1 MTAIPMPAAPQLAPA
16 GGMPLPASSEVGIE
30 TPSIIEETLG
40 RIAGSAVRM
49 DAEVRVLIVEE
60 LDQVVERVR
69 ELLREDAQLQLVET
83 VREGRRAIERIA
95 DVRPDVV
102 IIDTLLQ
109 GETSGLRVAR
119 QLRESGVATP
129 IVFLTVPDMPV
140 TLTSEMGLAA
150 VMTLPLDG
158 RALRE
163 VVRRLDEDH
172 RGPVAHPPS
181 GTIAVFSAKGG
192 VGRTTIAHNLAV
204 ALDAM
209 PGTRAVLVDGDLVHG
224 DLRLHLGAPD
234 DAPSLLGLP
243 TGHVGETDLAPLL
256 WRDPA
261 GVDVLL
267 APPRMEQADLVML
280 SDVTNALRIL
290 RRLYDV
296 VVVDVPAVMDDTTLA
311 ILDGAD
317 VVLDVV
323 TTERAAVQKAQRCH
337 AVLEAA
343 AFPLDKLVTIVN
355 RAETHGSSEGAF
367 ASELG
372 RRPEMW
378 LPPDRRVAEDGL
390 AAGSAIVAEHPEAP
404 LSRALADLA
413 TLVAA
418 RVGSPAAPVAALAA

>member
-16 GGMPLPASSEVGIE
+16 SGMPLPAPSDVDIE
-30 TPSIIEETLG
+30 TPAIIEETL
-40 RIAGSAVRM
+40 RRVAGPAVRM
-49 DAEVRVLIVEE
+49 DADVRVLLVEE

-69 ELLREDAQLQLVET
+69 ELLRDDAELQLVET
-83 VREGRRAIERIA
+83 VREGRQAVERIA

-102 IIDTLLQ
+102 IIDALLQ
-109 GETSGLRVAR
+109 GETSGLGVAR
-119 QLRESGVATP
+119 QLRQSGVATP

-140 TLTSEMGLAA
+140 TVTSEMGLAA

-158 RALRE
+158 PTLRE
-163 VVRRLDEDH
+163 TVCRLDEDH
-172 RGPVAHPPS
+172 RGPVARPPS

-234 DAPSLLGLP
+234 EAPSLLGLP
-243 TGHVGETDLAPLL
+243 TGHVGETDLVPLL

-280 SDVTNALRIL
+280 SDVTTALAVL

-355 RAETHGSSEGAF
+355 RAEPDGGSETTL

-372 RRPEMW
+372 RRPETW
-378 LPPDRRVAEDGL
+378 LPRDERLARDGL
-390 AAGSAIVAEHPEAP
+390 AVGSAITAEHPEAP

-418 RVGSPAAPVAALAA
+418 RVGGLTVPTTALAA